1 MNPLTFAQALRRRR
15 AGWAKG
21 QPVKAEQLQASFDTE
36 PPRRNVRRPRLWRV
50 APILADPQ
58 ALTPAERRALVA
70 RLDRLTARFAYAVI
84 AATVILFVA
93 QGARYLIQ
101 SGALS

>member
-1 MNPLTFAQALRRRR
+1 MLDLLRI
-15 AGWAKG
+15 G
-21 QPVKAEQLQASFDTE
+21 E
-36 PPRRNVRRPRLWRV
+36 
-50 APILADPQ
+50 LADP
-58 ALTPAERRALVA
+58 ERRALVA
-70 RLDRLTARFAYAVI
+70 RLDRLSARFAFAVI